1 MKFVANKGIT
11 RLILPH
17 VAGYQG
23 FYPAKRS
30 NQIIRD
36 HIFGDFLFD
45 VIDVVDLLELC
56 DCLEEMIDH
65 LEEKSRDGFEI
76 QSGGN

>member
-1 MKFVANKGIT
+1 M
-11 RLILPH
+11 PH

-23 FYPAKRS
+23 FYPAKGS

-56 DCLEEMIDH
+56 NCFKEVIDH
-65 LEEKSRDGFEI
+65 FEEKSRDGFKI